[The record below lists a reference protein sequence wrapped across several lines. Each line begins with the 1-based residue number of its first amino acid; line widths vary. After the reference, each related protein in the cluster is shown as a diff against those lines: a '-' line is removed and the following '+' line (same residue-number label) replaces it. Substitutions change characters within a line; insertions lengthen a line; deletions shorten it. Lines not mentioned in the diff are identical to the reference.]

1 LIILAATLATAQSAP
16 PRKDIPAIAKGAN
29 GAVVSIVMSDKDG
42 QPISQGSG
50 FVISKDGRVVTN
62 YHVIRS
68 GVSAIVKLPDG
79 AFFAVEG
86 VLAADKDRDIAIIK
100 ARGQGFHTLSLGD
113 SSSVQVGD
121 EVVAIGNPLSLE
133 STVSNGIVSAIRA
146 MDAEGG
152 KFLQITTPISP
163 GSSGGPLFNME
174 GRVVGITTMY
184 LKGGENLNFAIPVDD
199 VKHLLSSYERLGRS
213 VWSVVGSFPNE
224 AATVAIPP
232 GAQIGEPP
240 QQAVS
245 AHDYYQQLYAAGG
258 FFHTVNAVDST
269 GKPNVI
275 TGTKPDERYV
285 CFNEDASSVVFF
297 TFGALAYDA
306 KYSQA
311 YQKVSQGPTNINDEP
326 WKTMQRIQQDAP
338 YVDFVPDFLLGLMPP
353 RSQEFFRGGGRA
365 LTANFYVKGVKSSTI
380 EYHWDGK
387 AWIHDEQPEEP
398 NAVVRTDK
406 IRRLSVEPATLR
418 YIEMLTT
425 ITSVGADETKASD
438 SQLELLSS
446 GTCERI
452 PTKR

>member
-1 LIILAATLATAQSAP
+1 MPTPLSDSSVRRDAAIPVLIILAAALATAQSAP
-16 PRKDIPAIAKGAN
+16 PRKDVPAIAKGAN
-29 GAVVSIVMSDKDG
+29 GAVVSIIMSDKDG

-62 YHVIRS
+62 FHVIRS

-100 ARGQGFHTLSLGD
+100 AHGQDFHTLSLGD

-174 GRVVGITTMY
+174 GKVVGMTTMY

-199 VKHLLSSYERLGRS
+199 VRHLLSSYERLRRS
-213 VWSVVGSFPNE
+213 GWSVVGSFPNE
-224 AATVAIPP
+224 AETVAIPP

-240 QQAVS
+240 QQPVS

-258 FFHTVNAVDST
+258 FFHTVNAADST
-269 GKPNVI
+269 GKANVI

-297 TFGALAYDA
+297 TFGALAYDE
-306 KYSQA
+306 KYNEAVEKISH
-311 YQKVSQGPTNINDEP
+311 INDEP
-326 WKTMQRIQQDAP
+326 SKTMQRIQQDSP
-338 YVDFVPDFLLGLMPP
+338 YVDFLPEFILDVMPP
-353 RSQEFFRGGGRA
+353 RSQEFFRGG
-365 LTANFYVKGVKSSTI
+365 
-380 EYHWDGK
+380 
-387 AWIHDEQPEEP
+387 DEP
-398 NAVVRTDK
+398 
-406 IRRLSVEPATLR
+406 
-418 YIEMLTT
+418 
-425 ITSVGADETKASD
+425 
-438 SQLELLSS
+438 
-446 GTCERI
+446 
-452 PTKR
+452 